1 MSACY
6 LQRSFGT
13 CFFLPPEVSLFSKKI
28 VASDVFDLLTIL
40 QESFFQRER
49 FELIRVIDG
58 EEAFKAIEAES
69 PAMAI
74 LDLSS
79 LGQQGIE
86 CCQRVKNDP
95 LLVVTPII
103 FLLPEHQTNLAEAC
117 WHAGCD
123 AVIGRPLSAL
133 RLLDEACGLLGISR
147 RLARRFPVSFQL
159 EFSPSSQKRHLGTA
173 VNLNIGGMFLGSDH
187 IYPIETRLKLE
198 YTLPGYTMPLTCTA
212 RVAWVNHPEWVK
224 KNNLPCGMGLEFFEL
239 SGTSEAALRNF
250 LDSLMSTEHQDNI

>member
-1 MSACY
+1 M
-6 LQRSFGT
+6 
-13 CFFLPPEVSLFSKKI
+13 FSKKI
-28 VASDVFDLLTIL
+28 VVSDVSDLLAVL
-40 QESFFQRER
+40 EESFFRREG

-58 EEAFKAIEAES
+58 EEAYRAIEAES

-74 LDLSS
+74 LDLAS
-79 LGQQGIE
+79 LGQPGLD

-103 FLLPEHQTNLAEAC
+103 FLLPEDQPVLTESC
-117 WHAGCD
+117 WRAGGD
-123 AVIGRPLSAL
+123 SVIERPLSAL

-159 EFSPSSQKRHLGTA
+159 EFSPHKQKRHHGTA

-187 IYPIETRLKLE
+187 NYPIETRLTLE
-198 YTLPGYTMPLTCTA
+198 FSLPGYTMPLSCKA

-224 KNNLPCGMGLEFFEL
+224 KNNLPCGMGLEFCDL
-239 SGTSEAALRNF
+239 GGISAAALRNF
-250 LDSLMSTEHQDNI
+250 LDSLVLSEHQGQM